1 MSQSDPTD
9 NALAAIASILDQP
22 EVHREPEKPAVEDK
36 PAARQPIEAHP
47 IEAHGYSR
55 IGPGPMAAIR
65 FKWTVRVDN
74 GDFYVDETIGENSNP
89 VVTGPMSREA
99 AIQLVDDRESDARRR
114 FEHLKSEMTGRSA
127 AANLVRK
134 DSGEA

>member
-22 EVHREPEKPAVEDK
+22 EAHREPEKPVAVAEAR
-36 PAARQPIEAHP
+36 PMAAERADAQ
-47 IEAHGYSR
+47 GYSK

-65 FKWTVRVDN
+65 FKWMVRRE
-74 GDFYVDETIGENSNP
+74 GDGAYYVDETIGENSQP
-89 VVTGPMSREA
+89 VVTGPMSGDA
-99 AIQLVDDRESDARRR
+99 AVRFVDDRETEARRR
-114 FEHLKSEMTGRSA
+114 FEQLKSEMTGRAA

-134 DSGEA
+134 ESGEM